1 MTPEQLEDVKTEVAS
16 TVCVVVNGKILAMS
30 EKFDAYIVD
39 DMEWKKTV
47 DSYMNEM
54 KPVKDGLFF
63 VQTLNRFIKWL
74 GIGSIGAIVAY
85 WLMK

>member
-1 MTPEQLEDVKTEVAS
+1 MTPEQLEEVKTEVAS
-16 TVCVVVNGKILAMS
+16 TVRVVVNGKILAMS

-85 WLMK
+85 WFMK

>member
-1 MTPEQLEDVKTEVAS
+1 MTPEQLEEVKTEVAS
-16 TVCVVVNGKILAMS
+16 TVRVVVNGKILAMS